1 MKVYKEEEYLM
12 LSGIQHFAFCR
23 RQWALIHIENQ
34 WEENL
39 RTVEGRIMHEKAHD
53 GPTLESR
60 KNVLISREMR
70 IFSAELGITGICDV
84 VEFRKCPANTEG
96 AVSLFGNLRRSGLAV
111 LPVGD
116 EQLLV
121 SDRLFLCA
129 SGGADF
135 HGAHLCSAPQNTG
148 HGVFDLRFVP
158 ARSWCGH
165 LLHCV

>member
-84 VEFRKCPANTEG
+84 VEFRKCGKDKMG
-96 AVSLFGNLRRSGLAV
+96 AVTLFGKKGVYQAV
-111 LPVGD
+111 PV
-116 EQLLV
+116 EYKK
-121 SDRLFLCA
+121 LC
-129 SGGADF
+129 G
-135 HGAHLCSAPQNTG
+135 
-148 HGVFDLRFVP
+148 
-158 ARSWCGH
+158 
-165 LLHCV
+165 